1 MIKSTLL
8 YRDDGLPLCMSVDDD
23 DNSAALNEQK
33 KYVKLI
39 VSRMTP
45 NSANEA
51 TLESNGSYEISY
63 IRKDVVCYFVI
74 CEAGYP
80 RNLAFSYLNDVA
92 EEFQHSYANEYG
104 KPALRP
110 YAFVSFDTFLQR
122 TKQSYSD
129 KKVQDNLDQLNQ
141 ELVGV
146 KQIMSKN
153 IEDLLYRGDSLD
165 RMSDMSASL
174 KESSKK
180 YRRSAQRINY
190 ELLLRQYA
198 PIALLA
204 FFFVFLIY
212 WIFLR

>member
-23 DNSAALNEQK
+23 DNSAGLNEQK

-104 KPALRP
+104 KPTLRP

>member
-1 MIKSTLL
+1 MIKSTLI
-8 YRDDGLPLCMSVDDD
+8 YRDDGLPLCSSVDDD
-23 DNSAALNEQK
+23 SDGSLMEQK
-33 KYVKLI
+33 KRVKLV

-51 TLESNGSYEISY
+51 TLESGRYEINY
-63 IRKDVVCYFVI
+63 IRKDVVIYVVI

-80 RNLAFSYLNDVA
+80 RNLAFSYLNDVC
-92 EEFQHSYANEYG
+92 EEFQHSYSHEYT
-104 KPALRP
+104 KPNIGP
-110 YAFVSFDTFLQR
+110 YAFVSFDNFLQK
-122 TKQSYSD
+122 TKRAYSD

-165 RMSDMSASL
+165 KMSDMSASL

-180 YRRSAQRINY
+180 YRKSAQKINFD
-190 ELLLRQYA
+190 LLISQYA
-198 PIALLA
+198 PIAMVA
-204 FFFVFLIY
+204 FFFVFLV
-212 WIFLR
+212 WWVFLR